1 MSVPKPVGT
10 YCHHCPGM
18 CPGHYVSPILAK
30 ARSSLQDRIAIARGV
45 PLNSYH
51 LITYPWVRHVTAATP
66 PSLYGQYIDG
76 ATYGPT
82 PIPRPVTTDAVGYDQ
97 HGAILFLFLKDVIPA
112 NLQDVAYNGLKAM
125 QFRTCGKRSR
135 QELRNAVKFNE
146 HENPKAAELNVGWF
160 FHGRAGYIC
169 EFNDTKHNRSHL
181 PYIYPLL
188 DHMTD
193 WFAKTLP
200 RQFWEQNRAIPKEFR
215 QGGTSAYST
224 VTLLKSAPAAV
235 HVDGNGIPY
244 ACLTSVAPERPHKY
258 TGGTFCLVERGLSFA
273 VQPGD
278 LLIAS
283 THKNHHCNL
292 SPVIGTKYS
301 VIAYFKYQ
309 IRKNHPTSNILANWC
324 AEQLNPGSWK
334 LNKVKSK

>member
-82 PIPRPVTTDAVGYDQ
+82 PIPPPITTDAVGYDQ
-97 HGAILFLFLKDVIPA
+97 HGEILFLFLKNVIPA
-112 NLQDVAYNGLKAM
+112 NLQDVAHNGLKAM
-125 QFRTCGKRSR
+125 QFRTCGKQSR
-135 QELRNAVKFNE
+135 QELRNAVKFNK
-146 HENPKAAELNVGWF
+146 HKNPPAAELNVGRYF
-160 FHGRAGYIC
+160 NPGGYIC
-169 EFNDTKHNRSHL
+169 EFNDTVRNRKHL

-193 WFAKTLP
+193 WFQWTLS
-200 RQFWEQNRAIPKEFR
+200 RQFRDQNRAIPKEFR
-215 QGGTSAYST
+215 QGGTSVYST

-235 HVDGNGIPY
+235 HVDGNGLPY
-244 ACLTSVAPERPHKY
+244 ACMTSIAPERPHKY
-258 TGGTFCLVERGLSFA
+258 TGGTFCLVERGLSLA
-273 VQPGD
+273 VTPGD

-283 THKNHHCNL
+283 TYRNHHCNL
-292 SPVIGTKYS
+292 TPVIGTKYS
-301 VIAYFKYQ
+301 VIAYFKNVL
-309 IRKNHPTSNILANWC
+309 RENHPTSNILANWY

>member
-1 MSVPKPVGT
+1 
-10 YCHHCPGM
+10 
-18 CPGHYVSPILAK
+18 
-30 ARSSLQDRIAIARGV
+30 LQDRIAIALGV
-45 PLNSYH
+45 PQ
-51 LITYPWVRHVTAATP
+51 ITLRKYQWARHVTAKTP
-66 PSLYGQYIDG
+66 QSLCGQYLNNKV
-76 ATYGPT
+76 YP
-82 PIPRPVTTDAVGYDQ
+82 PPKLVTDDYAVGYDQ
-97 HGAILFLFLKDVIPA
+97 HGAILFLFLKGVIKTH
-112 NLQDVAYNGLKAM
+112 LQILALLGLNQM
-125 QFRTCGKRSR
+125 DFRTCGKQSR
-135 QELRNAVKFNE
+135 QELRKAVKFNE
-146 HENPKAAELNVGWF
+146 HESPKAAELNVGWF

-169 EFNDTKHNRSHL
+169 EFNDTKRNRQHL

-200 RQFWEQNRAIPKEFR
+200 KQFWAQNRAIPREFR

-244 ACLTSVAPERPHKY
+244 ACLTSVAPEKPHKY
-258 TGGTFCLVERGLSFA
+258 TGGTFCMVERGLSFS

-292 SPVIGTKYS
+292 SPVINTKYS

-309 IRKNHPTSNILANWC
+309 IRKTDLTSTILQDWYT
-324 AEQLNPGSWK
+324 EQANPGSWK
-334 LNKVKSK
+334 LRKGRSK